1 MSRITTSSQMN
12 RPIIEWGSSY
22 TRFRTSPGQCG
33 PAIKFSLMKVMV
45 DTCHD
50 LVFRTAFRIMCDRM
64 DAECV
69 SAKVFSAVR
78 RSDPGFSLQSEGV
91 EDALLHKTCRYC
103 YIKILQ
109 RRLSWL
115 FGEQRP
121 VFVRAIPEVDHH
133 DDYIVKQAWQLY
145 CRACFKMSPLQIIVY
160 ALSELECVS
169 VERTASILG
178 LTTFRVRVA
187 LSRAVTSVRRELSL
201 YGSERQYHA
210 YVAFIRQVH

>member
-1 MSRITTSSQMN
+1 MI
-12 RPIIEWGSSY
+12 RPIIQWGSSY

-64 DAECV
+64 DAESV
-69 SAKVFSAVR
+69 SAKILS
-78 RSDPGFSLQSEGV
+78 SIHLGITGLTMPSEAQ
-91 EDALLHKTCRYC
+91 EDAIFRSTCRYC
-103 YIKILQ
+103 HIKILL

-115 FGEQRP
+115 SGGMRP
-121 VFVRAIPEVDHH
+121 VFVRAVPVLDNQ
-133 DDYIVKQAWQLY
+133 DDYTVKQAWQLY
-145 CRACFKMSPLQIIVY
+145 CRACFKMTPLQIIVY
-160 ALSELECVS
+160 ALAELECLS
-169 VERTASILG
+169 VERIVSILR

-187 LSRAVTSVRRELSL
+187 LSRAVKSVRNELSL
-201 YGSERQYHA
+201 YGSESQYHA